1 MFALRESNDFHF
13 KSDEVK
19 SIQNFE
25 QISCF
30 YWGSTAGS
38 VHLVSL
44 ILHWLLKNE
53 LKLTLENRSVSSY
66 HYRSACLFR
75 KRYIFEVFEIYGHNS
90 CKNASESLKTLV
102 PVHAL
107 QLFPRTLLLLQG

>member
-1 MFALRESNDFHF
+1 MFALRERYDFHF

-66 HYRSACLFR
+66 HYRNACLFR
-75 KRYIFEVFEIYGHNS
+75 KRYILRFSKYSGITHA
-90 CKNASESLKTLV
+90 KMPLKV
-102 PVHAL
+102 
-107 QLFPRTLLLLQG
+107 